1 MCTWGRKICK
11 KDKPNQV
18 STILLNCCSTF
29 MGMPSTLPPGT
40 PASLKR

>member
-11 KDKPNQV
+11 KDKQNQV
-18 STILLNCCSTF
+18 SILLNCCSTF
-29 MGMPSTLPPGT
+29 MGMPSNLPPGT

>member
-1 MCTWGRKICK
+1 MCTWGRNICK
-11 KDKPNQV
+11 KDKQNQV
-18 STILLNCCSTF
+18 SILLNCCSTF